1 MTQPATTSGA
11 APDLARIPSDR
22 RLTGAERAEARRRV
36 VAAYRVGYSLERLAK
51 ATGRGLPLIYA
62 FLAEAGEPLRT
73 AAAQRMASAAL
84 PPVPTLRFPDA
95 PPGDGLAYVPLMA
108 DVESV
113 RVGDLVLVHDAT
125 RTVRDMR
132 QVDCGKV
139 LILDGGVTYRLA
151 WHEPLPAR
159 RLCTG

>member
-1 MTQPATTSGA
+1 
-11 APDLARIPSDR
+11 
-22 RLTGAERAEARRRV
+22 
-36 VAAYRVGYSLERLAK
+36 
-51 ATGRGLPLIYA
+51 
-62 FLAEAGEPLRT
+62 
-73 AAAQRMASAAL
+73 
-84 PPVPTLRFPDA
+84 
-95 PPGDGLAYVPLMA
+95 MA

-132 QVDCGKV
+132 QVDFGKV

-151 WHEPLPAR
+151 WQKQLPAR